1 MNRVFKTF
9 FNRYKN
15 CCVVISENSKAIS
28 GKSNFSKSAL
38 ITTSIILLSCLASSS
53 ISALEL
59 VGTWTSRYLYD
70 SNENFF
76 LFDDTHIDFSNHR
89 LNSGSSNP
97 TGSIYNSYVNQDI
110 SNNSFS
116 IGGMDAAGEM
126 PDSETVYLGYG
137 NLYNGFFQDLKNN
150 EKVGFVESISA
161 SENNGTYTYTVKYS
175 KVSKNDVGLINI
187 RYHETETF
195 TCNSTDENCPI
206 FTGSL
211 TASSNKEEIEQ
222 LASQISSYL
231 TGSDSSSGTEDRY
244 TYNGSA
250 SKRLTGVSAGEI
262 SADSLDAVN
271 GSQLYEL
278 QQKITEGS
286 GGSEYLSINATDE
299 AADPTTSAKAQGAHS
314 MAVGEEAVSSGTN
327 SVAMGYKATVA
338 ADHSVALGANATV
351 AATDV
356 LSSDTH
362 GVVSVGNSDAANGF
376 KRRIINVA
384 DGVNASDAATVGQ
397 VTTISRDNL
406 QKGVQDVLGVTV
418 TDADGKLTAGN
429 IGQTGQTTVSGA
441 IASIKSSVDSINN
454 GSFTEGATNKVQE
467 IARNSVKVESS
478 TTNVL
483 SVVGTTDDTGTTTYK
498 LSILSDGTV
507 GGTQDGRLVTGS
519 TVAAE
524 TRVASDGTYVRQAN
538 SAAAN
543 LAALDTQVGTNAG
556 NIATLQTSVDNI
568 NAGAFTET
576 TENTIKQ
583 LAGQGVRVASASDDY
598 ITIETVTENNATT
611 YRLTV
616 KSDGTVGGQLGGHLV
631 TGNTVAAET
640 RVASDGTYVKQ
651 TESAAKN
658 LTSLDNAVTSLDGAV
673 TRIDSAVTEHEQEI
687 AKNASDIAANATAI
701 TGKANVNADNIE
713 VASWQTKLGNG
724 KAEANNTGLVT
735 GGTLHASL
743 QGKANTD
750 LSNLSEGAANTIT
763 SLAQG
768 AVEVV
773 SGKNTTVTKG
783 SNGNAV
789 TYAVNVAADGT
800 VNGDNDA
807 GIVTGTTV
815 ASALDKAIGDA
826 FTNIGTAGSDQQNAI
841 RDAAKDAVKVSASD
855 GSLITVTPTTDEKNH
870 TTTYSVGLQMAEELS
885 ADAAGLVT
893 GKMVFEGLN
902 GLATAASLT
911 SDNVS
916 AWQQKLGNGAIAE
929 NNGGLVTG
937 GTVYDAIAQTFEDLP
952 GSVGGEVIKDQAQ
965 AAINVKADEKSGNF
979 LQVTKTTDDQANV
992 DTYAVGLT
1000 MADGIS
1006 ATTDGLVSAKTV
1018 FDEVRPTTNGRFIAN
1033 NVSTAENL
1041 GKLDSAVAT
1050 NTDNIGA
1057 LQTTVGAI
1065 NQGNFSEAASS
1076 QITSLAQGA
1085 VKVVSGSNTTVT
1097 QGKDGNALTYAV
1109 NVTADGTVHGD
1120 KDSGIVTGSTVA
1132 SALDKAIGDAFTK
1145 IGTEGSEQQNAI
1157 RDAAKD
1163 AVKVSA
1169 SDGSLITVTPTTDVK
1184 NHTTTYSVGLHMA
1197 DGLTADAT
1205 GLVTGKMVFEGL
1217 NGLATATSL
1226 TPDNVGAW
1234 QKKLGNG
1241 AIAEGNGGLVT
1252 GGTVYDAIS
1261 DSFEN
1266 LPGTAGGEVIKD
1278 QAQTAIAVTADE
1290 NSADY
1295 LQVVK
1300 NEDKQSNVD
1309 TYSVGLKMAN
1319 GIDSATDGLVSAK
1332 TVYDEVRPTDGRYV
1346 RNGATTAANLSALD
1360 TELGNVNQTVNK
1372 VQGTV
1377 FDADGNLQLATHSLD
1392 NLTQAGLDRLKNATS
1407 LQGDAFITVEA
1418 SDSTDG
1424 ATRNYSLVLKTT
1436 ETAGEGEN
1444 ALVTSNTLAEELK
1457 AHSDS
1462 TNAAVAESLA
1472 AKADL
1477 DAGNLTAEHVQKWQ
1491 AALGTGTVAAND
1503 GGLVTGGTLFAE
1515 VRPTEEGTYVGAD
1528 QTTGEN
1534 LTSLDKGLVTLNEEL
1549 GNKAEIDASNIK
1561 VDAWRSVLGG
1571 SIASG
1576 DAGLGFVTGQ
1586 AVHQWSTPGTRT
1598 EPYFAISSDNTVA
1611 ENLVALDDK
1620 LGQVQQSIPTNGL
1633 DTSLGNLT
1641 EDGKDVIAGIANDS
1655 LQLNGSGL
1663 ITVEKGE
1670 NGFTIGGV
1678 TGGEIAQNNAGL
1690 VTGDQV
1696 WDALQDVELS
1706 EEAVQNAINEA
1717 LTNNETFQQAVSEA
1731 VTNNSNVQAVV
1742 ENALKNEQNLDF
1754 IAENM
1759 DATGTVSSE
1768 DTKAVSGQ
1776 TVHQYLHADSMGLG
1790 SNNQVSGT
1798 GSFAYGSNNV
1808 VMPNKTRAPGDTD
1821 AGAFGS
1827 GNTVAA
1833 NHSYAFGSGNTV
1845 SAENSYAIGNGN
1857 RIESTGTNTFV
1868 LGSNVTT
1875 DATNAVVLGAGSEGV
1890 SNAVS
1895 VGSSTSKRK
1904 IVNVERGEVSAGSS
1918 DAVTG
1923 GQLYETQQAIAEN
1936 SRSIDRVAHTLKRDI
1951 DRAAA
1956 NAAAMAALQPLG
1968 LDDEHKWSAAAGVG
1982 NYSGEQALAIGVFY
1996 KPTENI
2002 MVNVAGSAATGGDT
2016 MVNAGLAYRFG
2027 APSTYGDMST
2037 SALKQKVVA
2046 LSDHNRALEAQL
2058 RSAQDRE
2065 ESMAQRVEKS
2075 REELETLKKEI
2086 ELMKELLGL
2095 RIENGEPVLKRT
2107 SLKK

>member
-1 MNRVFKTF
+1 MNKIFKTF
-9 FNRYKN
+9 FNQYKR
-15 CCVVISENSKAIS
+15 CCVVTSELNSSVKKQHSSCVAKKTGLLLVSVIVGASNVTSIQAEEAHGYVEDYILYDENGEQLLNFKELDANFGDTSSGSHYTPSNPNQAIGLGSINNEGNASISFGS
-28 GKSNFSKSAL
+28 GDTWSAL
-38 ITTSIILLSCLASSS
+38 GDISTERKYFLTEPSNQSNYQISRNYYDRNSIRITAAYTFFKKDDQTGKVYVSQQSSNVTCNLKSDCPEEIVDLLNRKENTPNYELTLDDKKILLGAITDNSDVSEGAPGVL
-53 ISALEL
+53 
-59 VGTWTSRYLYD
+59 TYYD
-70 SNENFF
+70 V
-76 LFDDTHIDFSNHR
+76 
-89 LNSGSSNP
+89 P
-97 TGSIYNSYVNQDI
+97 TRKLTN
-110 SNNSFS
+110 
-116 IGGMDAAGEM
+116 
-126 PDSETVYLGYG
+126 
-137 NLYNGFFQDLKNN
+137 
-150 EKVGFVESISA
+150 
-161 SENNGTYTYTVKYS
+161 
-175 KVSKNDVGLINI
+175 VSD
-187 RYHETETF
+187 
-195 TCNSTDENCPI
+195 
-206 FTGSL
+206 
-211 TASSNKEEIEQ
+211 
-222 LASQISSYL
+222 
-231 TGSDSSSGTEDRY
+231 
-244 TYNGSA
+244 
-250 SKRLTGVSAGEI
+250 GEI
-262 SADSLDAVN
+262 SADSTDAVN
-271 GSQLYEL
+271 GSQIYEL

-286 GGSEYLSINATDE
+286 GGNEYLSVNATDKV
-299 AADPTTSAKAQGAHS
+299 ADPSTSAKAQGAHS
-314 MAVGEEAVSSGTN
+314 MAVGEEAASSGAN

-338 ADHSVALGANATV
+338 ADHSVALGANAAV

-356 LSSDTH
+356 LPSDTH
-362 GVVSVGNSDAANGF
+362 GVISVGNSDSTTGF

-406 QKGVQDVLGVTV
+406 QKGMQDVLGVTV
-418 TDADGKLTAGN
+418 TDADGKLTASD

-441 IASIKSSVDSINN
+441 IASIKSSVDSINS
-454 GSFTEGATNKVQE
+454 GTFTEGATDKVQE
-467 IARNSVKVESS
+467 IARSSVKVESS
-478 TTNVL
+478 TTNTL
-483 SVVGTTDDTGTTTYK
+483 SVVDSTDDAGTTTYK
-498 LSILSDGTV
+498 LSVLSDGTV
-507 GGTQDGRLVTGS
+507 GGNQDNRLVTGS

-524 TRVASDGTYVRQAN
+524 TRVTSDGTYVKQAN

-568 NAGAFTET
+568 NAGTFTET
-576 TENTIKQ
+576 AQNTIKQ
-583 LAGQGVRVASASDDY
+583 LAGQGVNVASASDDY

-611 YRLTV
+611 YHLTL
-616 KSDGTVGGQLGGHLV
+616 KSDGTVGGQLGSHLV

-651 TESAAKN
+651 TNSAATN
-658 LTSLDNAVTSLDGAV
+658 LTNLDTA
-673 TRIDSAVTEHEQEI
+673 
-687 AKNASDIAANATAI
+687 IAANAAAI
-701 TGKANVNADNIE
+701 AGKANVNADNIE

-724 KAEANNTGLVT
+724 KAEANDTGLVT
-735 GGTLHASL
+735 GGTLHTAL

-750 LSNLSEGAANTIT
+750 FSNLSEGAANTIT

-773 SGKNTTVTKG
+773 SGTNTTVTTGK
-783 SNGNAV
+783 NGNAI
-789 TYAVNVAADGT
+789 TYAVNVAANGT
-800 VNGDNDA
+800 VNGDNDN

-815 ASALDKAIGDA
+815 AKAIGDA
-826 FTNIGTAGSDQQNAI
+826 FTSIGTAGSEHQNAI
-841 RDAAKDAVKVSASD
+841 RDVAKDAVKVSSSA

-870 TTTYSVGLQMAEELS
+870 TTTYSVGLQMADELT
-885 ADAAGLVT
+885 ADATGLVT
-893 GKMVFEGLN
+893 GNMVFAGLQ
-902 GLATAASLT
+902 GLATANNLT
-911 SDNVS
+911 DDNVS
-916 AWQQKLGNGAIAE
+916 AWQKKLGNGVIADG
-929 NNGGLVTG
+929 NSGLVTG

-965 AAINVKADEKSGNF
+965 AAIAVKADEKSADF
-979 LQVTKTTDDQANV
+979 LKVTKTSDDQNNV

-1000 MADGIS
+1000 MAEGIS

-1050 NTDNIGA
+1050 NTDNIGT
-1057 LQTTVGAI
+1057 LQTTIGAI

-1085 VKVVSGSNTTVT
+1085 VKVVSGTNTTVT
-1097 QGKDGNALTYAV
+1097 QSRDGDALTYAV
-1109 NVTADGTVHGD
+1109 NVAADGTVNGGND
-1120 KDSGIVTGSTVA
+1120 NGIVTGTTVA
-1132 SALDKAIGDAFTK
+1132 KAIGDAFTS
-1145 IGTEGSEQQNAI
+1145 IGNEGSEHQNII
-1157 RDAAKD
+1157 RDVAKD

-1169 SDGSLITVTPTTDVK
+1169 SEGSLITVTPTTDEA
-1184 NHTTTYSVGLHMA
+1184 NHTANYSVGLKMA

-1226 TPDNVGAW
+1226 TSDNVSAW
-1234 QKKLGNG
+1234 QQKLGNG
-1241 AIAEGNGGLVT
+1241 VIAEGNGGLVT

-1266 LPGTAGGEVIKD
+1266 LHGTAGGEAIKD
-1278 QAQTAIAVTADE
+1278 QAQTAISVTADE

-1300 NEDKQSNVD
+1300 NEDKENNVD
-1309 TYSVGLKMAN
+1309 TYAVGLKMAN
-1319 GIDSATDGLVSAK
+1319 GIDSSAVGLVSAK
-1332 TVYDEVRPTDGRYV
+1332 TVYDEVRPTDGQYV
-1346 RNGATTAANLSALD
+1346 RNSATTASNLSALD
-1360 TELGNVNQTVNK
+1360 TELVNVNQAVNK

-1392 NLTQAGLDRLKNATS
+1392 NLTQVGLDRLKNATS
-1407 LQGDAFITVEA
+1407 IQGDAFLTVESA
-1418 SDSTDG
+1418 DSEDG
-1424 ATRNYSLVLKTT
+1424 ASRNYSLVLKTT

-1472 AKADL
+1472 SKADL

-1503 GGLVTGGTLFAE
+1503 AGLVTGGTLYAE
-1515 VRPTEEGTYVGAD
+1515 VRPTTDGTYVAAN

-1534 LTSLDKGLVTLNEEL
+1534 LTNLDKGLVSLNEEL
-1549 GNKAEIDASNIK
+1549 GNKAEINASNIE
-1561 VDAWRSVLGG
+1561 VGAWRSVLGG
-1571 SIASG
+1571 TIASG
-1576 DAGLGFVTGQ
+1576 DDGLGFVTGQ
-1586 AVHQWSTPGTRT
+1586 AVHLWGTPGART
-1598 EPYFAISSDNTVA
+1598 EPYYAISSDNTVA

-1620 LGQVQQSIPTNGL
+1620 LGEVQQSIPTNGL

-1641 EDGKDVIAGIANDS
+1641 EEGKDVIAGIANDS

-1678 TGGEIAQNNAGL
+1678 SGGEIAQNNAGL

-1696 WDALQDVELS
+1696 WDALQDVGLS
-1706 EEAVQNAINEA
+1706 DEAVQNAINKA

-1875 DATNAVVLGAGSEGV
+1875 GATNAVVLGAGSEGV

-1923 GQLYETQQAIAEN
+1923 GQLYETQQAIVEN

-2002 MVNVAGSAATGGDT
+2002 MVNVAGSTATGGDT

-2037 SALKQKVVA
+2037 SALKQKVVT

-2095 RIENGEPVLKRT
+2095 RIENGEAVLKRT